1 MGSKQTRDLLD
12 SLVFIEEKV
21 DGSQISFS
29 VDDDG
34 DLEVR
39 SHHQKLDVSNPPKMF
54 RGAVEHIKSI
64 KEVLRRGWVYRGEC
78 LEDRRHNVLAYDR
91 TPKGHVAIFDIQ
103 MRDGSYLPYPTK
115 SAEADRLGFEA
126 VALLVTS
133 NDIITMKDVEKA
145 LDEESELGGV
155 KVEGVVIKP
164 VEYDV
169 FYGYDLVFGKFVSKR
184 FKEKA
189 AVGKM
194 EGVSE
199 IEKIASSICTEGR
212 WAKALQKVRE
222 VGEAEDNT
230 SDIGRIIREVYK
242 DIDEECLDDIIK
254 MLTNWGVKRV
264 KKAAVAG
271 VAEWYKMVLA
281 AKYFTE
287 EA

>member
-1 MGSKQTRDLLD
+1 MIKSYPNVYTMGSKQTRDLLD

-169 FYGYDLVFGKFVSKR
+169 FYGYDLVF
-184 FKEKA
+184 
-189 AVGKM
+189 
-194 EGVSE
+194 
-199 IEKIASSICTEGR
+199 EKIASSICTEGR